1 MKPWWGKHP
10 HKWSTTQ
17 DLRETFAPFL
27 AQLPGDLP
35 GSSDKPSSLPLGSAA
50 CNPQASWEHFLNTKF
65 KHITLYFKYITVSPM
80 IPFKSRAD
88 SLPPQPPASSPSP
101 SPSILPQ
108 LCSQYMPCCPQL
120 SSILQVSRPLSS
132 SPSGDFLFFTLWVQC
147 PLLGTLLW
155 LKATCPYLHCMWNGH
170 PC

>member
-50 CNPQASWEHFLNTKF
+50 SNPQASWEHFLNTKF

-88 SLPPQPPASSPSP
+88 SLPPQPPASSPLP
-101 SPSILPQ
+101 LPQ
-108 LCSQYMPCCPQL
+108 HLPPALFTVYALL
-120 SSILQVSRPLSS
+120 SSAQLYSSSATSPFLFSLWRLSLLYIVSPM
-132 SPSGDFLFFTLWVQC
+132 SPSGYSVVT
-147 PLLGTLLW
+147 
-155 LKATCPYLHCMWNGH
+155 
-170 PC
+170 